1 MPIMQNWL
9 RPAKSLTLLGDSLMK
24 NINIR
29 PSKVQQA
36 PLLFSR
42 WFLAA
47 CLVTAY
53 LVSMPRSYAQADI
66 PESQNYQGIQY
77 ITGGIGSEESDAMLQ
92 LGQRWP
98 LTLEFAQDHPQRPL
112 WVADVDVKITDNKRK
127 VIFSALSEGP
137 IMLIQLPA
145 GSYEIEAKFEDRILK
160 KKLKIEENQPVKLPI
175 VWPIR

>member
-1 MPIMQNWL
+1 
-9 RPAKSLTLLGDSLMK
+9 MK
-24 NINIR
+24 NINTPSTTVEAR
-29 PSKVQQA
+29 PMM
-36 PLLFSR
+36 FGR
-42 WFLAA
+42 WFLGA
-47 CLVTAY
+47 CLVTA
-53 LVSMPRSYAQADI
+53 VIINIPRSYAQADI

-112 WVADVDVKITDNKRK
+112 WVADVDVKITDSKKK

-145 GSYEIEAKFEDRILK
+145 GSYEIEAKFEDRTLK
-160 KKLKIEENQPVKLPI
+160 KKLKIETNQAVKLPI

>member
-1 MPIMQNWL
+1 
-9 RPAKSLTLLGDSLMK
+9 MK
-24 NINIR
+24 YINAR
-29 PSKVQQA
+29 SSKVQA
-36 PLLFSR
+36 PPMMLSR
-42 WFLAA
+42 WFLGA
-47 CLVTAY
+47 CLVAACI
-53 LVSMPRSYAQADI
+53 VSIPLSYAQADI

-98 LTLEFAQDHPQRPL
+98 LTLEFALDHPQRPL
-112 WVADVDVKITDNKRK
+112 WVADVDVKITDSKKK

-145 GSYEIEAKFEDRILK
+145 GSYEIEAKFEDRTLK